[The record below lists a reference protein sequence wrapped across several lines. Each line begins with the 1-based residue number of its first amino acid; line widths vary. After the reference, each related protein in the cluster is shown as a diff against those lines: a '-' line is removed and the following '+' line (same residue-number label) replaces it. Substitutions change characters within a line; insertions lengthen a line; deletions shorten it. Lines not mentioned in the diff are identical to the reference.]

1 MKKMVLLLLFVCAG
15 FSCDDEIYSNIPNT
29 EVNLLLDLDFKDRNL
44 VANQAYEVIIGPT
57 PERPAHAL
65 DRFGYG
71 GILVINGQGVE
82 VINLFAY
89 DLSCPVEAERNVRVA
104 PNNTNTRDSDV
115 PVALTATCPKC
126 GAVYNIYN
134 GLGNPQSG
142 TKFYLRSYRVMKES
156 GGRQYRVIN

>member
-1 MKKMVLLLLFVCAG
+1 MKKTLCLIVCICLT
-15 FSCDDEIYSNIPNT
+15 FSCDDEIYSNIPNA
-29 EVNLLLDLDFKDRNL
+29 EVNLLLDLDFKDKNL
-44 VANQAYEVIIGPT
+44 VVNQAYEAIIGST
-57 PERPAHAL
+57 PERPAYAL

-71 GILVINGQGVE
+71 GILVINGLGVD

-89 DLSCPVEAERNVRVA
+89 DLACPVEAAQNVRV
-104 PNNTNTRDSDV
+104 V
-115 PVALTATCPKC
+115 PDNRTPESSIATAHTATCPKC

-142 TKFYLRSYRVMKES
+142 TKFYLRSYRVMEES